1 MRLVRC
7 IFLLMV
13 LALMPAAVPAT
24 GTVIGVVLSS
34 DLPRYREAHRHLLKV
49 LSAKG
54 YTASSEIL
62 LQTPNP
68 DPQSWSNAVRKL
80 AAYRAGLIVAYGAP
94 AVATAVQEGGGIP
107 VLAVD
112 AVLPEGIPV
121 QGLCGISS
129 RVPMVTL
136 QRVLQESRHPR
147 AVGVLY
153 SSRDVGSLRQLEEL
167 RRAARQGGYTLQEGN
182 VASAA
187 ALDKTLAALL
197 ERCDALIV
205 TEGGLISR
213 QFERIVARARQARVP
228 VATTMPDGAER
239 GALVALEVSP
249 AEQGEVAG
257 RMAVRLLEGA
267 RPEQVGVESPRRVEL
282 VVNLRVAKS
291 LDIAVPFQVL
301 GMATRVIK

>member
-54 YTASSEIL
+54 YTSSSEIL